1 MNVMQTGWTVELSQ
15 ADMRK
20 QATEEKTLKFGT
32 KKLPSLRLRNAVT
45 LPEKHPLLTEMSGT
59 RISLAQ
65 VGPS

>member
-1 MNVMQTGWTVELSQ
+1 MVLQTGLAVELSQ

-20 QATEEKTLKFGT
+20 QARTEKTLKFGT
-32 KKLPSLRLRNAVT
+32 KRLVSLQPTDAVT